1 MDQLMLEGP
10 IDLDTYSKIT
20 AGSIAARTEQP
31 RDRPLVVADT
41 SAAVRDQILSF
52 RSWDLLE
59 DLSLQA
65 IDRVLDKLLLIY

>member
-1 MDQLMLEGP
+1 MLEGP
-10 IDLDTYSKIT
+10 IDLDTYAEIT
-20 AGSIAARTEQP
+20 AGSIAARPEQP

-52 RSWDLLE
+52 CSWDLLE

-65 IDRVLDKLLLIY
+65 IDRVLDKWFLID